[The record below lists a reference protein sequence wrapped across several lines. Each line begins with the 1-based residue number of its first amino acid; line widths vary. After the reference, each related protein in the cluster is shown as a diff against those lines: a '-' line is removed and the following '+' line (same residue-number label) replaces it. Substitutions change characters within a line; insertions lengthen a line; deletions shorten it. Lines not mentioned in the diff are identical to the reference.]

1 MKKNRDEVNAKQLFT
16 FITSIKSL
24 EDSSLACHGYLNG
37 YLNGSQFNNV
47 VQTRTWCC

>member
-16 FITSIKSL
+16 FITSIKSF
-24 EDSSLACHGYLNG
+24 EDSSLACH
-37 YLNGSQFNNV
+37 GSQFNNV